1 MKYFLYLDIYTI
13 FLFLLQSKNGYDTF
27 KRCENNLGEKDMN
40 KPLVLCIM
48 DGVGIRENA
57 EHNAVLMAKMPFFND
72 LLKKYPHSR
81 LDASGPAVGLPENTM
96 GNSEVGHITI
106 GSGRVVNQFLR
117 RFQLE
122 RWDKNAQLDEFIKA
136 VHESNGVVHMAG
148 LMSDGRVHAD
158 VRDMMV
164 IAKRVLDSGL
174 KLCIHFIAD
183 GRDTPPQSA
192 PVYIDLIKE
201 SLAPYFADGRAFFGT
216 LSGRYYAMD
225 RNQNLDRTELAF
237 NAIANATAEF
247 TADTID
253 DALAAAYARGE
264 TDEFIRPT
272 VISTDMPITSKD
284 GFLFGNYR
292 SDRARQI
299 VRAML
304 KTGAKMLCFS
314 QYGEGLNELCP
325 ALLPDVAVENT
336 LGDILAAN
344 GKSQLRIAET
354 EKYNHVTYFFDAERN
369 VDFDG
374 EEKILVSSPD
384 VATFDLKPEMS
395 ALEITDALLPKLSEF
410 DVVILNYANGDMVGH
425 TGKEPAAIRAME
437 FLDEQLSRLVP
448 AVLKLGG
455 TILITADHGNA
466 ERMWDDENNL
476 PWTAHTTNPV
486 NFIVVS
492 DNKYNVHD
500 GGLADIAPTM
510 LKLLNI
516 QQPDDMTGKSL
527 VD

>member
-1 MKYFLYLDIYTI
+1 MT
-13 FLFLLQSKNGYDTF
+13 
-27 KRCENNLGEKDMN
+27 

-48 DGVGIRENA
+48 DGVGVA
-57 EHNAVLMAKMPFFND
+57 PDGAHNAVTMANMPFFDKLLND
-72 LLKKYPHSR
+72 YPHSY
-81 LDASGPAVGLPENTM
+81 LDASGPAVGLPDGTM

-106 GSGRVVNQFLR
+106 GAGRVVNQFLR

-122 RWDKNAQLDEFIKA
+122 NWDENIPLRTFIESVRKDGGI
-136 VHESNGVVHMAG
+136 VHLAG

-158 VRDMMV
+158 IHDMMN
-164 IAKRVLDSGL
+164 IARRVLDAGL
-174 KLCIHFIAD
+174 RLCIHFIAD

-192 PVYIDLIKE
+192 PEYVAMIKDA
-201 SLAPYFADGRAFFGT
+201 LAPYLADGRAVFGT
-216 LSGRYYAMD
+216 VSGRYYAMD
-225 RNQNLDRTELAF
+225 RNQNMDRTELAF
-237 NAIANATAEF
+237 NAIARAESEYH
-247 TADTID
+247 AQNID
-253 DALAAAYARGE
+253 AALRAAYNRGE

-272 VISTDMPITSKD
+272 VIDGDVPISAND

-299 VRAML
+299 VRAIL

-336 LGDILAAN
+336 LGDVLAAH

-369 VDFDG
+369 IDFDG
-374 EEKILVSSPD
+374 GEKVLIPSPD

-395 ALEITDALLPKLSEF
+395 AREITDALLTKLSQF

-425 TGKEPAAIRAME
+425 TGKEDAAIRAME
-437 FLDEQLSRLVP
+437 FLDTQLARLVP
-448 AVLKLGG
+448 AVLELGG
-455 TILITADHGNA
+455 TVLITADHGNA
-466 ERMWDDENNL
+466 EKMWDDANNI

-492 DNKYNVHD
+492 NNPHSVHD

-510 LKLLNI
+510 LKLLGLP
-516 QQPDDMTGKSL
+516 QPPDMTGRSL